1 MFKKIMFLM
10 LLIFSLFGM
19 VYGETIDIGG
29 DLRLTKTVP
38 YDNYTFP
45 LNIDSSEDKYLLR
58 FTHYGA
64 ATFNTTTKIYLYLN
78 GHLIYT
84 IDDTNNKAPYYKG
97 YVSVPVDK
105 SYFEIHGDN
114 ILQLNG
120 SIDNSYYVVKD
131 FELTYNSTSTASTPM
146 KVPPPIPALILSI
159 LLITILILR
168 NKNMINN

>member
-10 LLIFSLFGM
+10 LIFSLFGM
-19 VYGETIDIGG
+19 VYGETITIGG
-29 DLRLTKTVP
+29 YLKLTKTVSC
-38 YDNYTFP
+38 DNYTFP
-45 LNIDSSEDKYLLR
+45 LDIDSSEDKYLLR